1 MGIVIYFIVIGY
13 ISALAM
19 AIIIEIASR
28 LNLSHGIMQ
37 FMYIFCIANP
47 FIILKT
53 FTMQYDSLL
62 GIVLL
67 YFSILLYDITLQGKD
82 FVNKKNLILLF
93 ISGFMLC
100 VFRNVGKAI
109 LATSILVFIIY
120 GIKKIGKR
128 ALLASLSL
136 ILALSTF
143 IISNTLLL
151 KSMNYVANL
160 KLANFAIP
168 LQQISNVLSKNG
180 VEALNNDEYKK

>member
-1 MGIVIYFIVIGY
+1 
-13 ISALAM
+13 
-19 AIIIEIASR
+19 
-28 LNLSHGIMQ
+28 
-37 FMYIFCIANP
+37 
-47 FIILKT
+47 
-53 FTMQYDSLL
+53 MQYDSLL
-62 GIVLL
+62 GIALL

-109 LATSILVFIIY
+109 LATSIVVFSIY

-143 IISNTLLL
+143 IVSNTLLL

-180 VEALNNDEYKK
+180 VEALNNDEYKKISSVIDPKVFIKNANPNIVDPIKNQIEIIYDNLMLCVVCGCL